1 VKSHHVFLIAAA
13 VLLLAAIALGQ
24 VARGAGP
31 LPGDLAF
38 SHFTQSALPFNRAYG
53 ALWRALA
60 EMLRYLPVV
69 IIAVVLLL
77 RWWDAAALALGACLP
92 VYFLGETLLKPLFAR
107 PRPTDDLVN
116 IYQASKGLSFPS
128 GTAMQSMVS
137 VGVTLYLARLASRS
151 GRRGMGARLVAA
163 LALLF
168 LLLSNLARVHVG
180 AHWVSDIIGGW
191 LFGAAWVTLLI
202 TGREWLLSRRPD
214 LASARFRRK

>member
-1 VKSHHVFLIAAA
+1 MKSHHVFFIAAT
-13 VLLLAAIALGQ
+13 VFLLAAIALGE
-24 VARGAGP
+24 AAKGAGP

-53 ALWRALA
+53 ALWKVLA
-60 EMLRYLPVV
+60 AILRYLPLI

-77 RWWDAAALALGACLP
+77 RWWEAAAMAILACLP
-92 VYFLGETLLKPLFAR
+92 VYLFGEALLKPLFAR

-128 GTAMQSMVS
+128 GTAMQSMAS
-137 VGVTLYLARLASRS
+137 VGVTLYLAWLVSRNS
-151 GRRGMGARLVAA
+151 RGKTGARLVAT
-163 LALLF
+163 LALFF

-191 LFGAAWVTLLI
+191 LFGGAWVALLI
-202 TGREWLLSRRPD
+202 AGWEWLLNRRPD
-214 LASARFRRK
+214 LAHR